1 MTPEGTWGAT
11 QGSEGEK
18 RATHSAHLSWRGPA
32 AVRLPGLR
40 ASGQEG
46 RRSRY
51 SLVPAP
57 GLRHLPLGVSTSAP
71 FSLRVAPAFA
81 ACTLL
86 AACALVAGRD
96 VTATPADEL
105 FADARV
111 GDVRVVMDP
120 ADLAWLLDDENLEN
134 EEYLPARVRVTN
146 GPLDETFDAAGIRLR
161 GHRSRY
167 AEKKSFKIALD
178 AFEDGAEIDGIS
190 KLNLIGEHN
199 DPTIVREKLALDALR
214 AVGAPVSR
222 ASHVRLYI
230 NGEYRGLYLHVEEV
244 DESFLT
250 RRFGT
255 GAGNLYKCQYVNRDA
270 RADLTYRPGGDYE
283 ELGEPGRPVYEL
295 STRRQA
301 SSFADLAEL
310 IAVINLTPEE
320 EFTAELER
328 VLEVSSFLQAMA
340 FDVLAG
346 SWDDYW
352 VGSNNYLLYH
362 DPLLGRF
369 RFIPRDYDM
378 SFGLNSI
385 NPEDYG
391 RVNVY
396 RFGRLDSLRPL
407 IWRMMEEDRYR
418 NLFTFFIEELLAGPL
433 APATFST
440 RAEELRAIIRPAALA
455 DTYRTRD
462 FTYID
467 YDAFD
472 RGYDEA
478 LGGHVRYGL
487 HPFMAVRAETALD
500 QILYASA
507 RPAVWEGAPHWAFVA
522 PAGDVAFTVR
532 AADEDGVAE
541 VKLHV
546 DRGAGYGAFTM
557 RDDGEHWDGTAGDG
571 RYGVRV
577 AVAPATASLRFYFE
591 ARDRDGRTARYP
603 AAGAGAPI
611 ALRVLRPGPLVVNEL
626 MAHNATTLAD
636 EAGEYD
642 DWIELWN
649 RGAGP
654 VDLGRYRLADDPGDG
669 NGWPLPALDLEPGA
683 HLVVWA
689 DGDRDQGE
697 LHASFRLDADGE
709 WLVLYAEEGPD
720 LVPVD
725 AIAFGPQ
732 ERDVSLGRTTDGGAE
747 WGFLQPTPGA
757 PNSPLAVE
765 PGGTPAEPGEA
776 AEPGG
781 AAPRHLAIAAVF
793 PNPLREEALVLCDL
807 PGADPMTLDVA
818 DVQGRVRRRLIASA
832 TAGPGRLSIY
842 WDGRDEKGAPVPA
855 GIYFL
860 RLTAGGEV
868 RARAIAVLR

>member
-1 MTPEGTWGAT
+1 M
-11 QGSEGEK
+11 
-18 RATHSAHLSWRGPA
+18 
-32 AVRLPGLR
+32 
-40 ASGQEG
+40 
-46 RRSRY
+46 
-51 SLVPAP
+51 
-57 GLRHLPLGVSTSAP
+57 STSAP
-71 FSLRVAPAFA
+71 FSLRVAPAFTA
-81 ACTLL
+81 GILL
-86 AACALVAGRD
+86 AACALVAGQD
-96 VTATPADEL
+96 VAATPADEL
-105 FADARV
+105 FTDTRV

-134 EEYLPARVRVTN
+134 DDYLPARVRVTS
-146 GPLDETFDAAGIRLR
+146 GPLDETFDEAGIRLR
-161 GHRSRY
+161 GNRSRY

-214 AVGAPVSR
+214 AVGAPASR

-244 DESFLT
+244 DENFLT

-255 GAGNLYKCQYVNRDA
+255 GAGNLYKCQYVNRDE
-270 RADLTYRPGGDYE
+270 RADLTYRSAGDYE
-283 ELGEPGRPVYEL
+283 TLGEPGRPVYEL
-295 STRRQA
+295 STRRRA
-301 SSFADLAEL
+301 SSFEDLAAL

-340 FDVLAG
+340 FDALAG

-352 VGSNNYLLYH
+352 VGSNNYFLYH

-378 SFGLNSI
+378 TFGLNSI
-385 NPEDYG
+385 NPVDYG
-391 RVNVY
+391 RVNIY

-407 IWRMMEEDRYR
+407 IWRMMEQERYR
-418 NLFTFFIEELLAGPL
+418 NLFTFFIEEFLARPL
-433 APATFST
+433 APAIFSA

-467 YDAFD
+467 HDAFD
-472 RGYDEA
+472 ESFDEA

-487 HPFMAVRAETALD
+487 HPFMAVRAATALD
-500 QILYASA
+500 QIRHESA
-507 RPAVWEGAPHWAFVA
+507 RPAVWEGAPHWGLVA
-522 PAGDVAFTVR
+522 PAGDIQFTVR
-532 AADEDGVAE
+532 AADEDGIAE

-546 DRGAGYGAFTM
+546 DRGSGYGAFTM
-557 RDDGEHWDGTAGDG
+557 RDDGEHGDDTVGDG
-571 RYGVRV
+571 CYGVRV
-577 AVAPATASLRFYFE
+577 PVAPATASVRFYFE
-591 ARDRDGRTARYP
+591 ARDRAGRTARYP

-611 ALRVLRPGPLVVNEL
+611 AVRVERPGPLVVNEL
-626 MAHNATTLAD
+626 MAHNATTIAD

-649 RGAGP
+649 RGDEA
-654 VDLGRYRLADDPGDG
+654 VHLGRYRLADDPGDES
-669 NGWPLPALDLEPGA
+669 GWALPALDLGPGE
-683 HLVVWA
+683 HLLVWA
-689 DGDRDQGE
+689 DGDRDQGP
-697 LHASFRLDADGE
+697 LHAAFRLDADGE
-709 WLVLYAEEGPD
+709 WLGLYRESGDD
-720 LVPVD
+720 LVPAD

-732 ERDVSLGRTTDGGAE
+732 ERDVSFARTTDGGGE
-747 WGFLQPTPGA
+747 WGPLPPTPEA

-781 AAPRHLAIAAVF
+781 AAPRALAIAAAF
-793 PNPLREEALVLCDL
+793 PSPFREETLVLCDL
-807 PGADPMTLDVA
+807 PDAAPVTLDVA
-818 DVQGRVRRRLIASA
+818 DVHGRVRRRLVAGA
-832 TAGPGRLSIY
+832 TAGPGRLAVR

-860 RLTAGGEV
+860 RLGARGEV
-868 RARAIAVLR
+868 ATRPLVVLR